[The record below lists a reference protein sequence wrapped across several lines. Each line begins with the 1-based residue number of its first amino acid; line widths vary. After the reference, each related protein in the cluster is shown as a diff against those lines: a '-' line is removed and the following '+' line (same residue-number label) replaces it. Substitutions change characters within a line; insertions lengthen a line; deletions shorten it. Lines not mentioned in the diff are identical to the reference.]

1 MVTTR
6 ATLAI
11 PTPLQELQEDHV
23 ALNTATAARRV
34 TIVELVANPPL
45 ALVAV
50 PNLYRLIPTS
60 AAPAMGTTSASAV
73 FAVLRTGGVATRPTT
88 ALPAVNRALETAP
101 QRPLLGMAVGM
112 ALAALSSVT
121 NCVLAASA
129 APLPYG
135 YCGTTAEYC
144 TDPDCQF
151 AFGTCDSSH
160 TPAGPTTLNDP
171 RPLLGQVTYD
181 NDIYD
186 CAQNNVVALTY
197 DDGPYLYTSQLLD
210 ILKSYGFK
218 ATFFMTGNNL
228 HKGPIDETAPYP
240 DLIKRMV
247 AEGHQVASH
256 TWSHYSLSN
265 IPSDVRKQQ
274 MVKNER
280 AIANIIGKYPTY
292 MRPPYSQCNQA
303 SGCWADMKALG
314 YHRVYFDLDT
324 QDYLNPNTIQNSKNI
339 VKQILATPGTTD
351 YLSIQHD
358 IVQQSVTNLTYYY
371 FDLIKNKGWKGVTA
385 GECLN
390 DAPANWYRTPGGS
403 GATPISPS
411 TSIITSKTT
420 ATTSRTTSKA
430 STTTPKSTAAAPTPT
445 SGPEC
450 VVQAVPATSMEF
462 EPGTLMSSTSFF
474 RLALIVGLA
483 LVGKAASHEHHDDK
497 IPEGEAISPDPIDTT
512 LWIHII
518 VQIVAFG
525 LIFPTGMV
533 LGIVRSRWHV
543 PLQTLGAIIAL
554 LGYFLGHAHGGRQFA
569 HNIHASF
576 ATILMLLLL
585 VQVLFGIY
593 LKLHLEKKSQ
603 NTIHARI
610 RRYFVLTHGVI
621 GKVMP
626 VVSWVQMLF
635 GGITALG
642 FCRDDHLG
650 QCLAHFIMGSA
661 FIGYGILLTILL
673 LVGQAWLQR
682 TGRSQEF
689 FDSLIIAAW
698 GCVNTFTE
706 HRWGGPWVKN
716 DLQHTS
722 MGIVWWCAGL
732 LGLWLSR
739 KRDGRPKRNLIPAMV
754 ILITGWAM
762 SAHPQ
767 SLELSTHVHA
777 VFGYT
782 LMAAG
787 AARIIE
793 IAFIL
798 RDRGSVDEEGK
809 GDEASSWQYL
819 TPFLL
824 HASGLLFMGATEE
837 QMAFLTNAHIHVSH
851 VSYILILYS
860 IAFLLFLFVT
870 MLLNLYAAHAWPTN
884 QPVVMKNAGSGVA
897 NGAIPLTNGHIDR
910 RMRDAEE
917 FELEGLMSDDEDDND
932 VGNKDGRGGKG
943 VKHSQST

>member
-1 MVTTR
+1 
-6 ATLAI
+6 
-11 PTPLQELQEDHV
+11 
-23 ALNTATAARRV
+23 
-34 TIVELVANPPL
+34 
-45 ALVAV
+45 
-50 PNLYRLIPTS
+50 
-60 AAPAMGTTSASAV
+60 
-73 FAVLRTGGVATRPTT
+73 
-88 ALPAVNRALETAP
+88 
-101 QRPLLGMAVGM
+101 M
-112 ALAALSSVT
+112 ALAALNSAT
-121 NCVLAASA
+121 NYAPAASA
-129 APLPYG
+129 APLL
-135 YCGTTAEYC
+135 
-144 TDPDCQF
+144 
-151 AFGTCDSSH
+151 H

-171 RPLLGQVTYD
+171 RPLLGSVTYD
-181 NDIYD
+181 NDIND
-186 CAQNNVVALTY
+186 CVENNVVALTY
-197 DDGPYLYTSQLLD
+197 DDGPYMYTGQLLD

-218 ATFFMTGNNL
+218 ATFFMTGNNM
-228 HKGPIDETAPYP
+228 HKGPIDETEPYP
-240 DLIKRMV
+240 TLIRRMV

-265 IPSDVRKQQ
+265 IPSDARKQQ

-280 AIANIIGKYPTY
+280 AIANIIGRYPTY
-292 MRPPYSQCNQA
+292 MRPPYSQCDQA
-303 SGCWADMKALG
+303 SGCQADMKALG

-324 QDYLNPNTIQNSKNI
+324 QDYLNPNTIQNSKDV
-339 VKQILATPGTTD
+339 VKQILGTAGASD

-358 IVQQSVTNLTYYY
+358 IVQQSVANLTYYY
-371 FDLIKNKGWKGVTA
+371 FDLIKAKGWKGVTA

-390 DAPANWYRTPGGS
+390 DAPANWLHRDFHFDLDAQQSDYYQQGEQHVLQDDVYCEDIDNYIQDVEHDLYNYVQKLDYNTKKQYVFHIQDLYRYPERCGGRCS
-403 GATPISPS
+403 ANAYI
-411 TSIITSKTT
+411 
-420 ATTSRTTSKA
+420 
-430 STTTPKSTAAAPTPT
+430 
-445 SGPEC
+445 
-450 VVQAVPATSMEF
+450 
-462 EPGTLMSSTSFF
+462 GTC
-474 RLALIVGLA
+474 
-483 LVGKAASHEHHDDK
+483 
-497 IPEGEAISPDPIDTT
+497 
-512 LWIHII
+512 
-518 VQIVAFG
+518 
-525 LIFPTGMV
+525 
-533 LGIVRSRWHV
+533 IVRSRWHV
-543 PLQTLGAIIAL
+543 PLQTLGAVIAL

-569 HNIHASF
+569 PNIHASF

-593 LKLHLEKKSQ
+593 LKLHLEKRSQ
-603 NTIHARI
+603 NTIHVRI
-610 RRYFVLTHGVI
+610 RRYFVFTHSVI

-661 FIGYGILLTILL
+661 FIGYGIVMTILL

-689 FDSLIIAAW
+689 FDSLLIAAW

-706 HRWGGPWVKN
+706 HRWGGPWVRN

-739 KRDGRPKRNLIPAMV
+739 KRDGRPKRNLIPGMV

-767 SLELSTHVHA
+767 SLELSTHVHT

-793 IAFIL
+793 IAFVL
-798 RDRGSVDEEGK
+798 RDKRSVDEEGK
-809 GDEASSWQYL
+809 GDEANSWQYL

-824 HASGLLFMGATEE
+824 YASGLLFMGATEE
-837 QMAFLTNAHIHVSH
+837 QMALLSNAQIHVSH

-860 IAFLLFLFVT
+860 IAFLLFLFVA
-870 MLLNLYAAHAWPTN
+870 MLLNLYAAHAWPIN
-884 QPVVMKNAGSGVA
+884 QPPTAKTVESGLP
-897 NGAIPLTNGHIDR
+897 NGAPPRANGHIDR

-917 FELEGLMSDDEDDND
+917 FELEGLMSDDDDD
-932 VGNKDGRGGKG
+932 EGKSGKEREG